1 MRQYIRD
8 RTAGGTYFLTFNLLN
23 RQQTL
28 LTDNIDKV
36 RQAYRLTQQHQPFSL
51 QAMVILPEHIHWLIQ
66 LPINDDN
73 YAARVSLFKAAFSR
87 QMAKTEILSQSRM
100 AKRER
105 GIWQRRFW
113 EHRIRDEHDFKQH
126 MDYIHYNPVKHGY
139 TVAAKD
145 WPFSTFHHWVSQKV
159 YSQHWGSIEKN

>member
-1 MRQYIRD
+1 
-8 RTAGGTYFLTFNLLN
+8 
-23 RQQTL
+23 
-28 LTDNIDKV
+28 
-36 RQAYRLTQQHQPFSL
+36 
-51 QAMVILPEHIHWLIQ
+51 MVILPEHIHWLIQ

-73 YAARVSLFKAAFSR
+73 YAASVSLFKSAFSR

-126 MDYIHYNPVKHGY
+126 MDYIHYNPVKHDY
-139 TVAAKD
+139 TVTAKD
-145 WPFSTFHHWVSQKV
+145 WPFSTFHYWVKQQV
-159 YSQHWGSIEKN
+159 YPQYWGVK